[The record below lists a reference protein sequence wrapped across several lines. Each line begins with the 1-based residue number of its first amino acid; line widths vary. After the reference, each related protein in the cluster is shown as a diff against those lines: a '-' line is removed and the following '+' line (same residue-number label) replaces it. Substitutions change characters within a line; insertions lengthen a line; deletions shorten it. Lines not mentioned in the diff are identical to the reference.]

1 MLLAIDVGNTQT
13 HVGTY
18 RDRELVEH
26 WRFATARDATA
37 DELASQL
44 VGLLDLRHLILAEL
58 DGAIVSSVVP
68 QLTHEYE
75 QLSARYLHGALL
87 VVGPGV
93 RTGMPIRIDNPREVG
108 ADRLVNALAAYD
120 RFGSACIVVDFGTST
135 NYDAV
140 SADGEY
146 LGGVLAP
153 GVEISMQALSER
165 AAKLPNVDFE
175 PPSEVIGRTTITAL
189 QSGLIYGTAGQ
200 VDGVV
205 ARMRAEL
212 GVEAEAIATGG
223 LAASVVPFCE
233 EISEVD
239 DELTLTGLRLVHELN
254 ANARE

>member
-13 HVGTY
+13 HVGTF
-18 RDRELVEH
+18 EGAQLVEH
-26 WRFATARDATA
+26 WRFATAREATA
-37 DELASQL
+37 DELASLL
-44 VGLLDLRHLILAEL
+44 VGLLGLRGLSLADL

-75 QLSARYLHGALL
+75 QVSDRYLAGTLL
-87 VVGPGV
+87 LVGPGV

-108 ADRLVNALAAYD
+108 ADRLVNALAAYE
-120 RFGSACIVVDFGTST
+120 RFGAACIVVDFGTST

-165 AAKLPNVDFE
+165 AAKLPKVDFE
-175 PPSEVIGRTTITAL
+175 APAETIGRNTIAAL

-200 VDGVV
+200 VDGIV
-205 ARMRAEL
+205 ARMREEL
-212 GVEAEAIATGG
+212 GVEVEAIATGG
-223 LAASVVPFCE
+223 LASAVVPFCAE
-233 EISEVD
+233 VSEVD
-239 DELTLTGLRLVHELN
+239 DELTLDGLRLIHERN
-254 ANARE
+254 A